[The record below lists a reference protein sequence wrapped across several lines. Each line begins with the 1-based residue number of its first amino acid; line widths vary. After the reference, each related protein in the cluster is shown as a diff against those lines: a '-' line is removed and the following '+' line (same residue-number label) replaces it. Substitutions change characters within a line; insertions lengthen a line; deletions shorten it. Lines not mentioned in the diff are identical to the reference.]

1 MATQNIAPPDHRNSQ
16 KGAECP
22 NAGSGDGQSVSKRL
36 QQDLMTLMV
45 GMGSSFNS
53 IYLYIIAS
61 YLSAINMER
70 IRSKNCYSILFFGP
84 LV

>member
-16 KGAECP
+16 KGAEC
-22 NAGSGDGQSVSKRL
+22 SGDGQSVSKRL